1 MIKSTSSLKKVLMH
15 NRTIQLGET
24 MLLLVYHLSG
34 ACRGTRAPLST
45 RNDEQCRFYLSRRR
59 LICSRPTDD
68 DHTPAPRNALPV
80 DVDVYATAKGPKL
93 GIWDLTQSQVDLCS
107 IGVGEMPE

>member
-1 MIKSTSSLKKVLMH
+1 MH

-68 DHTPAPRNALPV
+68 DYTPAPRNALPV

-107 IGVGEMPE
+107 IAVGEMPE